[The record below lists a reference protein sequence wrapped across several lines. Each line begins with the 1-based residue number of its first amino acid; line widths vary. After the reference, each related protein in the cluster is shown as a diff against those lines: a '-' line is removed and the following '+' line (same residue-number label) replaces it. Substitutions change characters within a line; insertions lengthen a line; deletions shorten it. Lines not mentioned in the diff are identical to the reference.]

1 MSIVALRIFIFSI
14 FPLIFAAAHVALD
27 NSARSR
33 ERRLEI
39 FVLYLF
45 GVGVAG
51 GGIGGFFGHVFL
63 SDVVA
68 RSIGW
73 PEGNPFQL
81 EVGFAS
87 LAIGILGVLAMG
99 RRDGFREATVIAV
112 TVLGVGATVVHV
124 MDMIQTGNLA
134 PGNTLQNV
142 GNLLKPALLIGF
154 LAASRQAERS
164 PESEARTPAFDVW
177 RAPRV
182 RAAGLITCSVATGFG
197 VGFGVG
203 RPAIGTFLGIL
214 VGAGLVAFTVSRA
227 PGGRDGRRVDPAPQR
242 TGSDPHSRSK

>member
-1 MSIVALRIFIFSI
+1 MSTVALRVFIFSV

-27 NSARSR
+27 KTARSR

-39 FVLYLF
+39 FLLYLF

-51 GGIGGFFGHVFL
+51 SGIGGFFGHYFI

-81 EVGFAS
+81 EVGFAN
-87 LAIGILGVLAMG
+87 LAIGILGALAMG

-124 MDMIQTGNLA
+124 MDIIQTGNLA

-142 GNLLKPALLIGF
+142 SNLLKPALLICF
-154 LAASRQAERS
+154 LAAIRHAERS

-177 RAPRV
+177 RALRV
-182 RAAGLITCSVATGFG
+182 QAAGLMTGSVATGFG

-203 RPAIGTFLGIL
+203 RPVIGTFLGIL

-227 PGGRDGRRVDPAPQR
+227 SGGRDGRRVDPAP
-242 TGSDPHSRSK
+242 